1 MAIIV
6 QCPQGHRLTANDSNA
21 GKTGRCPFCKAVV
34 TIPMPQATLLSESSV
49 LSILGAP
56 DPGGISTNTNASKQK
71 GSFSMTGSATV
82 VSDEI
87 QAKTKYCPSCE
98 QEIDVGYHICPHC
111 QTYMS
116 ALSDF

>member
-1 MAIIV
+1 
-6 QCPQGHRLTANDSNA
+6 
-21 GKTGRCPFCKAVV
+21 
-34 TIPMPQATLLSESSV
+34 
-49 LSILGAP
+49 
-56 DPGGISTNTNASKQK
+56 
-71 GSFSMTGSATV
+71 MTGSATV